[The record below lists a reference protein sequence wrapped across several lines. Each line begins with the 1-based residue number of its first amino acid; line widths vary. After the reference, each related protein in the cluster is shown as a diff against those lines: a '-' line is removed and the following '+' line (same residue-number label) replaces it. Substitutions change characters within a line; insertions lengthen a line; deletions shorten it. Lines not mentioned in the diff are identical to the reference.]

1 MAKPKK
7 KTSKSK
13 KQASKAGKTA
23 APSPDASAQSAAGGA
38 PRTRTLVVVDDQP
51 QVTRHVSELA
61 EELGFAARAH
71 GSGEEAVEALE
82 AGEPADAVILD
93 WNLGEGRMD
102 GIQALAEVHALR
114 PHMPV
119 IMLTGEA
126 SYRLA
131 VEAVKAGA
139 TDFVEKSKDLDEHLE
154 MALAR
159 LEPVWGLVAENEAL
173 QAEVDRLQEAANYF
187 QHELFKKYQIVGNS
201 PALQAVVQVIE
212 DVAPIPRP
220 VLVRGERGTGKEL
233 VAAAIHKASE
243 RSGGPFV
250 TINCAAFT
258 EGLLECEMFGQEEG
272 GYTDAR
278 FRKGRFELAHK
289 GTLFLDEVGNMPL
302 PFQQKMLRVLEYQ
315 EFSRVGGSATIK
327 VDVRVVAA
335 TNADL
340 EARMA
345 DGAFRRDLYDR
356 LTFETIRLPPLRER
370 KEDLAPLALH
380 FLSILALEAPGAIPG
395 EISAAALERLESH
408 DWPGNVRGF
417 KNYIERVAYRAKA
430 QRIDEQHLLPFDDAR
445 SAFSA
450 PGATLED
457 KLRFVEGSLLRQA
470 LTAAGGD
477 HSRAAAALGLSLERL
492 GELARTHEQD

>member
-1 MAKPKK
+1 MAQTKK
-7 KTSKSK
+7 KTTK
-13 KQASKAGKTA
+13 KKAAKAGKKA
-23 APSPDASAQSAAGGA
+23 AAEAEAQSAPAAA
-38 PRTRTLVVVDDQP
+38 PTTRTLVVVDDQP
-51 QVTRHVSELA
+51 QVARHVTELA
-61 EELGFAARAH
+61 EELGFETRAH
-71 GSGEEAVEALE
+71 GSAEEALE
-82 AGEPADAVILD
+82 ALDAGEPADAVILD
-93 WNLGEGRMD
+93 WNLGDGCMD
-102 GIQALAEVHALR
+102 GVEAVGAFHAR
-114 PHMPV
+114 CPHLPV
-119 IMLTGEA
+119 VMLTGEA
-126 SYRLA
+126 SYRRA

-139 TDFVEKSKDLDEHLE
+139 TDFVEKSEDLDEHLE

-159 LEPVWGLVAENEAL
+159 LQPLWGLVAENQAL

-201 PALQAVVQVIE
+201 PAIQQVVQVIE

-220 VLVRGERGTGKEL
+220 VLVRGERGSGKEL
-233 VAAAIHKASE
+233 VAAAIHKASD

-272 GYTDAR
+272 GFTDAR

-315 EFSRVGGSATIK
+315 EFSRVGGSASIK

-340 EARMA
+340 DAQMA

-356 LTFETIRLPPLRER
+356 LAFETIRLPALRDR

-380 FLSILALEAPGAIPG
+380 FLSILALEAPGVIPE
-395 EISAAALERLESH
+395 EISPAALERLEAH
-408 DWPGNVRGF
+408 DWPGNVRAF

-430 QRIDEQHLLPFDDAR
+430 TRIDEEHLLPFDD
-445 SAFSA
+445 SGSGISA

-457 KLRFVEGSLLRQA
+457 KLRFVEGSLVRQA
-470 LTAAGGD
+470 LAAASGD
-477 HSRAAAALGLSLERL
+477 RSRAAAALGVSPERL
-492 GELARTHEQD
+492 GELVTTHEA